1 VTGSSPRALTPLE
14 IASGVV
20 LHLPGR
26 LPKLPPLEP
35 GTTPRAALEAAIL
48 PMLER
53 APCLVSFSGGR
64 DSSAVLGTADAVA
77 RREGLP
83 VPIPITHRF
92 SAAAGADESE
102 WQDTVVRHLELDDWL
117 RVDLSTELDAVG
129 PVAASVIERHGLLWP
144 CNNYFHDPIFK
155 AASGGAVLTG
165 IGGDEAFV
173 GCNWDR
179 AIAVLQGRVRPVPRD
194 ILRVGFALA
203 PAAVKRV
210 FIRRWLPEL
219 LPWLRP
225 VARREVERWVAA
237 DAAGEPLRYEGRL
250 RRLLGSPAQR
260 TGLQGLDAL
269 AADHDAV
276 VAHPLHDPGFFAALA
291 AQPAPDRYRSR
302 TDAMEALVGDLLPP
316 EVLNRSTK
324 SHFSEVVWGPA
335 SRELAA
341 GWDGDALDP
350 EIVDFDR
357 LRQEWAADAPDTQT
371 ITLLQSVWWTRAR
384 AGAGPP
390 PAALPSSA
398 GG

>member
-1 VTGSSPRALTPLE
+1 
-14 IASGVV
+14 
-20 LHLPGR
+20 
-26 LPKLPPLEP
+26 
-35 GTTPRAALEAAIL
+35 
-48 PMLER
+48 ML
-53 APCLVSFSGGR
+53 AT
-64 DSSAVLGTADAVA
+64 AVAVA

-92 SAAAGADESE
+92 AAAAGADESE
-102 WQDTVVRHLELDDWL
+102 WQDTVVRHLGLDDWL
-117 RVDLSTELDAVG
+117 RIELSSELDAVG

-144 CNNYFHDPIFK
+144 CNNYFHDPIFE

-219 LPWLRP
+219 LPWLQPGRP
-225 VARREVERWVAA
+225 PRGGEVGRRR
-237 DAAGEPLRYEGRL
+237 RGR
-250 RRLLGSPAQR
+250 R
-260 TGLQGLDAL
+260 
-269 AADHDAV
+269 
-276 VAHPLHDPGFFAALA
+276 A
-291 AQPAPDRYRSR
+291 AQVRGPAAPAARIARPADRAPRASTRSPPTTTPSWPTRSTTRASSPRWPRSR
-302 TDAMEALVGDLLPP
+302 PRTATARGPRRWRRSSATSCPP

-384 AGAGPP
+384 AGAGRP